1 MAKTV
6 DRIEIYKSRRN
17 GQYGW
22 RYIAGGNNA
31 RIAVSGETY
40 LKLDHAKKMVAR
52 LFPSVPVGPIML
64 K

>member
-1 MAKTV
+1 MAKKTV
-6 DRIEIYKSRRN
+6 DRIMVYKSRRN

-40 LKLDHAKKMVAR
+40 VKLSHCMSMAKR
-52 LFPSVPVGPIML
+52 LFPNVEIHMA
-64 K
+64 